1 MQGRKESEQEINTS
15 TLLKIEVPLKLNT
28 RWYNALQ
35 KAFLSAG
42 IPVNWQSGG
51 FHITAIFMY
60 DDTQKDKL
68 KTLFEHIISHHDA
81 PELTFDKLDA
91 FTGKKSGKHIVN
103 LTSTNPSYEYSSF
116 INELRAAAIE
126 TGANLEDYR
135 LHVTLGRIHG
145 SRASLDTVQK
155 ILSSVR
161 LEPFSVI
168 LKSVIFKYLD
178 GEEIDSWVVGICDR

>member
-1 MQGRKESEQEINTS
+1 MNRQ
-15 TLLKIEVPLKLNT
+15 TLLKIAVPLRLNT

-35 KAFLSAG
+35 QAFLSAG

-60 DDTQKDKL
+60 DDTQKDTL
-68 KTLFEHIISHHDA
+68 KAIFDHIISHHDA
-81 PELTFDKLDA
+81 PELIFDKLNA

-103 LTSTNPSYEYSSF
+103 LTSTNPSHEYSSF

-126 TGANLEDYR
+126 AGAQLEDYR
-135 LHVTLGRIHG
+135 LHVTLGRIHD
-145 SRASLDTVQK
+145 SRASLDTAQE

-161 LEPFSVI
+161 LEPFSVT
-168 LKSVIFKYLD
+168 LRSVIFKYLD
-178 GEEIDSWVVGICDR
+178 GDEIDSWVIRSRER

>member
-1 MQGRKESEQEINTS
+1 MSRQ
-15 TLLKIEVPLKLNT
+15 TLLKIEVPLRLNT

-35 KAFLSAG
+35 QAFMYAG

-60 DDTQKDKL
+60 DDTQKDSL
-68 KTLFEHIISHHDA
+68 KTIFEHIISHHVA
-81 PELTFDKLDA
+81 PELTFDKIDA
-91 FTGKKSGKHIVN
+91 FTGKKSGKHIVY
-103 LTSTNPSYEYSSF
+103 LTSTNPSQEYSSF

-126 TGANLEDYR
+126 TGAQLEDYR
-135 LHVTLGRIHG
+135 LHVTLGRIHS

-155 ILSSVR
+155 IVSSVR

-168 LKSVIFKYLD
+168 LKNAIFKYLD
-178 GEEIDSWVVGICDR
+178 GEEIDSWVIGARER

>member
-35 KAFLSAG
+35 QAFLSAG

-60 DDTQKDKL
+60 DDTPKEKL
-68 KTLFEHIISHHDA
+68 KTLFEHIISHHVA

-91 FTGKKSGKHIVN
+91 FTGNKSGKHIVN
-103 LTSTNPSYEYSSF
+103 LTSTNPSHEYENL
-116 INELRAAAIE
+116 INKLRTAAIE
-126 TGANLEDYR
+126 AGALIEDYR
-135 LHVTLGRIHG
+135 LHVTLGRISG
-145 SRASLDTVQK
+145 KRTSLGIVKD
-155 ILSSVR
+155 ILSSISF
-161 LEPFSVI
+161 EPFPVTPKKAI
-168 LKSVIFKYLD
+168 YKYFD
-178 GEEIDSWVVGICDR
+178 GGIISSWEMS